1 MNYRRGSIRVWI
13 VGTTCWIVYWAW
25 HYMTTASS
33 TICPAPLGEI
43 QAITCHYQPEG
54 HNDWEVAAE
63 TSPVLTALRGMA
75 IRALGPPICF
85 LIVGI
90 AAFWALA
97 GFSSQTGQR

>member
-1 MNYRRGSIRVWI
+1 MNYRRGLIRVWI
-13 VGTTCWIVYWAW
+13 VGTHMLDCLLGMAL
-25 HYMTTASS
+25 HDHCELDHMSS
-33 TICPAPLGEI
+33 AVGEI

-54 HNDWEVAAE
+54 HNDWEVLAE

-85 LIVGI
+85 LIAGI

-97 GFSSQTGQR
+97 GFSGQTGQR